1 MIDASLDLESTS
13 RTMNL
18 SNPHAFLGAIGII
31 TCFLTSCGRDANIRA
46 MMPAQAVAVHR
57 TGQPV
62 QAVVIN
68 GSVQDKI
75 LPNIPSEDFK
85 QALERSLVRSGLFT
99 RVGGDGF
106 RVEVLIASIKRS
118 RVDEKLRVQMEVRYA
133 LRRRSLLV
141 WRKTIRS
148 SYEVPI
154 YQVQADLARMREAT
168 EGAAREN
175 IAHFILLLDKQRL

>member
-1 MIDASLDLESTS
+1 MKFPIQ
-13 RTMNL
+13 
-18 SNPHAFLGAIGII
+18 HVFLGGIGIL
-31 TCFLTSCGRDANIRA
+31 TCFLTSCGKDANIRA

-68 GSVQDKI
+68 GTVRDEI
-75 LPNIPSEDFK
+75 LPNILQDDFK

-99 RVGGDGF
+99 GIGGGGF
-106 RVEVLIASIKRS
+106 RVEAFMTSIKHA
-118 RVDEKLRVQMEVRYA
+118 RVGEKLRVQMEVRYA

-141 WRKTIRS
+141 WRKTVGS

-154 YQVQADLARMREAT
+154 DEVKADFARMREAT
-168 EGAAREN
+168 EGAARVN
-175 IAHFILLLDKQRL
+175 ISTFILLLDKQRL